1 METILA
7 IAFGRRINV
16 QRGESS
22 ELSKKMEA
30 LLSGIIDGQIDGML
44 MLQSMTIIGRE

>member
-7 IAFGRRINV
+7 IAFGRRVNV

-22 ELSKKMEA
+22 ELSKKMED
-30 LLSGIIDGQIDGML
+30 LMSGITDGQIEGL
-44 MLQSMTIIGRE
+44 FMLQSMTIIGRE